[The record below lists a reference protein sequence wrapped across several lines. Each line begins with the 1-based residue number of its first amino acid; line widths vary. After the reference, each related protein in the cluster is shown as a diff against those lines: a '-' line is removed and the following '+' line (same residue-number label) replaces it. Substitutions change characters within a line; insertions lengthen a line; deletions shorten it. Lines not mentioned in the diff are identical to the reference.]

1 MESCT
6 NKLFDVGLRN
16 LKFKLKT
23 NVVGDEFCPT
33 TILITLYDDVGKI
46 YRYKADGMN
55 DRVGTDLNDHIRN
68 ATQVGWPLGDSW
80 QNSSLQI
87 FICFHHFFVPFRG
100 FEPHPRRFFFHEI

>member
-1 MESCT
+1 MGSCT

-23 NVVGDEFCPT
+23 NVDGDAFCPT

-55 DRVGTDLNDHIRN
+55 DRVEKDLYDHIRD
-68 ATQVGWPLGDSW
+68 ATKLEGTCMFYVEAWKYLFLKVETIPQA
-80 QNSSLQI
+80 
-87 FICFHHFFVPFRG
+87 
-100 FEPHPRRFFFHEI
+100 